1 MSNKLLIIDKFVN
14 TYNKSELFKKSIYS
28 ETKINEF
35 TTKWLLYHSKF
46 MNFEFNNYLESELAY
61 EFYSIY
67 YESVSNPKKLILW
80 ITDTIA
86 TKGMNQFI
94 HISLL
99 IINNTDN
106 HHKFRTM
113 IGSSQPFELTE
124 SGLNFEFQSLA
135 SKYNLD
141 EPELLYLTLLSDHKY
156 FSIHDYKL
164 ESLAQFY
171 DFLKQEYQFEIED
184 LMLLLSIIQIND
196 NLINEVT
203 EFINNQKKCNS

>member
-1 MSNKLLIIDKFVN
+1 MSNKLLNINKFVN
-14 TYNKSELFKKSIYS
+14 NYDKNELFKKLIYS
-28 ETKINEF
+28 ETKVNEF

-46 MNFEFNNYLESELAY
+46 MNFEFKNYLQSELAY

-67 YESVSNPKKLILW
+67 YESISNPKKLIFW
-80 ITDTIA
+80 ITDIIA
-86 TKGMNQFI
+86 TKGINQFV
-94 HISLL
+94 HTSLM

-106 HHKFRTM
+106 HHRFRTM
-113 IGSSQPFELTE
+113 IDSDQPFELIE
-124 SGLNFEFQSLA
+124 SGLNFEFKTLA
-135 SKYNLD
+135 TKYNLD
-141 EPELLYLTLLSDHKY
+141 KLELLYLTLLSDHEY

-171 DFLKQEYQFEIED
+171 DFLKQEYQFEIEH

-203 EFINNQKKCNS
+203 EYINNQKKCNS